1 MCQARAG
8 PNLWALAKPLLLKD
22 EFMSKTAKIPLSAPS
37 AVGFRA
43 AIETAIAEG
52 FAPDAMALRLTLRDS
67 AALRRDP
74 TVPIEDISY
83 SGGAMRFLGVIVIE
97 GGIVASVLD
106 REPDLT
112 PIVEAPPA
120 KPKKKPP
127 VKPRK

>member
-1 MCQARAG
+1 M
-8 PNLWALAKPLLLKD
+8 WALAKPLLLTD

-52 FAPDAMALRLTLRDS
+52 FTADAMALRLTLRDS
-67 AALRRDP
+67 AALRRNP
-74 TVPIEDISY
+74 AVPIEDISY
-83 SGGAMRFLGVIVIE
+83 SGGVMRFLGVSVIE
-97 GGIVASVLD
+97 GGIESSVLD
-106 REPDLT
+106 RRPELT
-112 PIVEAPPA
+112 PVVVTPPA